1 MAVTCKLNYLRISPR
16 KVRLIADTIRRKKV
30 EEAQSV
36 LSFMVKKGA
45 GPLLKLL
52 NSAIASAKNDF
63 KLDSSNLYISKIT
76 VDEGPKYKRWRA
88 RSRGMASPIQKK
100 TSCITIVLDEI
111 IKGKKV
117 EKEILKKKEE
127 IREIENKKEKEQP
140 SYRPEKPA
148 RSAGGERPRPK
159 EARGIKKF
167 FRRKS
172 V

>member
-16 KVRLIADTIRRKKV
+16 KVRLIADIIRRKKV
-30 EEAQSV
+30 EEAQSI
-36 LSFMVKKGA
+36 LSFTAKKGA
-45 GPLLKLL
+45 EPLLKLL

-63 KLDSSNLYISKIT
+63 QLDFSNLYISKIT

-100 TSCITIVLDEI
+100 TSCITIILDEI
-111 IKGKKV
+111 IKGKKIK
-117 EKEILKKKEE
+117 KEVLKKKEKPE
-127 IREIENKKEKEQP
+127 TEEKEKIKI
-140 SYRPEKPA
+140 EKPKFKPQTEDN
-148 RSAGGERPRPK
+148 RLMAGK
-159 EARGIKKF
+159 EVRGIKRF